1 MKNWVI
7 VLVLAVA
14 LLVQTVM
21 IRVVADG
28 AVPVDLV
35 LVVVVFTALFRGPV
49 VGLWTGTV
57 SGIFQD
63 VLSGGIVGVSGLTK
77 SVIGLLVGIVGAEFV
92 VSTIWHRL
100 AVLLA
105 ASVFHTLLFLGVHSL
120 LGTMMPTSVIS
131 LVLVQAVSNAFSGI
145 ISAALVWIVPVAVRR
160 VRHRRTLLVRRNWIM
175 G

>member
-1 MKNWVI
+1 MRTWVI
-7 VLVLAVA
+7 VLALAVA

-28 AVPVDLV
+28 TAPIDLV
-35 LVVVVFTALFRGPV
+35 LVVVVFTALFRGRV

-57 SGIFQD
+57 SGILQD
-63 VLSGGIVGVSGLTK
+63 VLSGGIVVISGLTK
-77 SVIGLLVGIVGAEFV
+77 SVTGFLVGIVGSELV
-92 VSTIWHRL
+92 VSTIWHRVV
-100 AVLLA
+100 VLFA
-105 ASVFHTLLFLGVHSL
+105 ASVFHTLFFLGVHSL

-131 LVLVQAVSNAFSGI
+131 LGLVQAVSNVSAGMI
-145 ISAALVWIVPVAVRR
+145 AAALVWIVPKVFLR

>member
-77 SVIGLLVGIVGAEFV
+77 SVIGLLVGIVGAELV

-105 ASVFHTLLFLGVHSL
+105 ASVFHTLFFLGVHSL

-160 VRHRRTLLVRRNWIM
+160 VRHRRTLLVRSNWIM

>member
-14 LLVQTVM
+14 LLVQTVI
-21 IRVVADG
+21 IRAVADG
-28 AVPVDLV
+28 TAPVDLV
-35 LVVVVFTALFRGPV
+35 LVIVVFTALFRGPV

-57 SGIFQD
+57 SGILQD

-77 SVIGLLVGIVGAEFV
+77 SIIGLLVGILGAELV
-92 VSTIWHRL
+92 VSTIWHRC

-105 ASVFHTLLFLGVHSL
+105 ASVFHTLFFLGVHSL

-131 LVLVQAVSNAFSGI
+131 LVLVQAVSNASSGI
-145 ISAALVWIVPVAVRR
+145 IAVALAWIVPVVVRR
-160 VRHRRTLLVRRNWIM
+160 VPHRRTLLVRRNWIM

>member
-14 LLVQTVM
+14 LLMQTVI
-21 IRVVADG
+21 IRAVADG
-28 AVPVDLV
+28 TAPVDLV

-57 SGIFQD
+57 SGILQD

-77 SVIGLLVGIVGAEFV
+77 SIIGLLVGILGAELV
-92 VSTIWHRL
+92 VSTIWHRF

-105 ASVFHTLLFLGVHSL
+105 ASVVHAFFFLGVYSL
-120 LGTMMPTSVIS
+120 LGTLIPTSVIS
-131 LVLVQAVSNAFSGI
+131 LVLVQAVSNASSGMI
-145 ISAALVWIVPVAVRR
+145 AVALAWIVPVAVRR